1 MRRIEPDHEHI
12 EALDAYDDIEDELNR
27 LLLTTLGSDDW
38 GYVDRL
44 LEGRVAALARYQAA
58 VVALFQAKEMRE

>member
-1 MRRIEPDHEHI
+1 MRRDQDGSPHI

-58 VVALFQAKEMRE
+58 VVDMFRAEEMRE